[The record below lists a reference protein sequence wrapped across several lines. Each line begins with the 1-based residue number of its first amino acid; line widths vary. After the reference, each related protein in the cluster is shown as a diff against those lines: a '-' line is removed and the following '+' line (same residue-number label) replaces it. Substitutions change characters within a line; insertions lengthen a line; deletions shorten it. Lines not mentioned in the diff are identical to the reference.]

1 MTLHLPLDHDSRVS
15 HTLPMKTDTKFSSDI
30 EILKLAA
37 RVLRA
42 QGGTDEQVK
51 ILKGIAEDVEMV
63 VMKLEDDAK

>member
-1 MTLHLPLDHDSRVS
+1 
-15 HTLPMKTDTKFSSDI
+15 MKTDTKFSSDI